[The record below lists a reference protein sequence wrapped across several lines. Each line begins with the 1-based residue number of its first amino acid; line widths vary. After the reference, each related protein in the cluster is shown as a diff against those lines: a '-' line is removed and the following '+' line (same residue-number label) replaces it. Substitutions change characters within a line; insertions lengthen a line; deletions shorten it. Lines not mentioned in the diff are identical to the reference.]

1 MEVHQKEKTMSF
13 LAIRRVGLGKI
24 QAEDQGEVMIN
35 QLVIKKVDN
44 QGELKEMAK
53 KVAIPNPVDDS
64 MAIATIVKRRD
75 IWRDSVCQRSI

>member
-1 MEVHQKEKTMSF
+1 MSF

-53 KVAIPNPVDDS
+53 KVAILNPVDDS
-64 MAIATIVKRRD
+64 MATATTVKRRD
-75 IWRDSVCQRSI
+75 TWRDSVCQRSI

>member
-1 MEVHQKEKTMSF
+1 MSF

-35 QLVIKKVDN
+35 QLAIKKVDN

-64 MAIATIVKRRD
+64 MATATTVKRRD